1 MGAAAVAA
9 VAVCRTTRGGNSVK
23 YRHRHVALLALV
35 TAGLV
40 LSVALSSATAARSTS
55 TAGLKVAVVL
65 SVGLRDTGYGRS
77 ALAGITKIKKD
88 FGIDVATSDL
98 VAPANFATSMSD
110 YASRGFNVV
119 IADGV
124 EFQDAA
130 KQVAAKFPNT
140 KFVVV
145 NGSLAAKPN
154 LTAYNFRWEQ
164 AGFLGGIVAGVATK
178 SNKLGNIGGIKIP
191 PIQQLFFGFAQG
203 VKKVNATATTTVS
216 YAGSFTDPAKAK
228 TVALAQI
235 SQGIDL
241 IWAVT
246 DTANTGIYQAV
257 KQKRIRAIGYGT
269 DESSFA
275 PKNII
280 TTTLVG
286 YGKVIYQ
293 AVAAAKAGTLQPI
306 VYLEGFKQGV
316 FGLAPFR
323 GLLTS
328 AQAAKVNALAK
339 QAEAGKIPIKTM
351 GH

>member
-1 MGAAAVAA
+1 M
-9 VAVCRTTRGGNSVK
+9 K
-23 YRHRHVALLALV
+23 YRHRQLVPVALV

-40 LSVALSSATAARSTS
+40 LAVTLSNATAGGSKS
-55 TAGLKVAVVL
+55 GAGLKVAVVL
-65 SVGLRDTGYGRS
+65 SVGLKDTGYGRS
-77 ALAGITKIKKD
+77 ALSGITKIKKD

-98 VAPANFATSMSD
+98 VKPADFATSMSD

-130 KQVAAKFPNT
+130 KQVAAKFPKT

-145 NGSLAAKPN
+145 NGFLAAKPN

-164 AGFLGGIVAGVATK
+164 AGFLGGLVAGVATK
-178 SNKLGNIGGIKIP
+178 SNKLGNIGGVKIP

-203 VKKVNATATTTVS
+203 VKKVNPAAVTTVS

-235 SQGIDL
+235 SQGIDV
-241 IWAVT
+241 IWAIA

-257 KQKRIRAIGYGT
+257 KQKRIKAVGYGT

-280 TTTLVG
+280 STTLVD

-293 AVAAAKAGTLQPI
+293 AVARARAGTLQPT
-306 VYLEGFKQGV
+306 VYLEGFKEGV
-316 FGLAPFR
+316 FGLAPFH

-339 QAEAGKIPIKTM
+339 QAEAGKIPIKAM
-351 GH
+351 G